1 MTVETE
7 TRTIT
12 IFVNDRS
19 VQFNSDLVTG
29 SEIKS
34 RAGIASDS
42 ILYEL
47 RGDNRVPVGDSEQIR
62 IHENEHFLD
71 VPGGTVSMSC

>member
-12 IFVNDRS
+12 IFVNDKS
-19 VQFNSDLVTG
+19 LQFSSNLVTG

-34 RAGIASDS
+34 KADVPSDS

-47 RGDNRVPVGDSEQIR
+47 RGDNRVPIGDSEQIR

-71 VPGGTVSMSC
+71 VPGGTVSMWY